1 MHQPTCCPGGI
12 CVDPCAEGNPCC
24 CFGNGRGW
32 CRQSFR
38 FYDTNKNIHDEND
51 DDDENAHDDD
61 DDTRSYDGVIL
72 RKPKSF
78 TTELF
83 TDAQAFE
90 LQFPKYST
98 PDIKGLFLGISIF
111 INTEFYES
119 SD

>member
-1 MHQPTCCPGGI
+1 MHQPTCCVGGI
-12 CVDPCAEGNPCC
+12 CVDPFAEGNPCC
-24 CFGNGRGW
+24 FGRGW

-38 FYDTNKNIHDEND
+38 FYSTTPSTTANDINQNDDSD
-51 DDDENAHDDD
+51 DDDNDD

-83 TDAQAFE
+83 TDAQAYE
-90 LQFPKYST
+90 LIFPKHST
-98 PDIKGLFLGISIF
+98 PSIKGLFLGISIF